1 MTKRVVLLFFT
12 AVLCLSCEEYADGQ
26 MTYRELLKLRDAIE
40 REFKEDVADVTVTT
54 DKRMTVKFVNSPFR
68 LRPSAEK
75 QQRADA
81 VAEFVSRNYRQP
93 LSSVA
98 IQYAGETYVG
108 RLTGK
113 P

>member
-1 MTKRVVLLFFT
+1 M
-12 AVLCLSCEEYADGQ
+12 SCDEYAEGQ
-26 MTYRELLKLRDAIE
+26 LTYRELLKLRDAIE
-40 REFKEDVADVTVTT
+40 REFKDDVADVTVTS
-54 DKRMTVKFVNSPFR
+54 DNRMTVKFINSPFR
-68 LRPSAEK
+68 TRTRVEK